1 MQQIL
6 ASFSVSV
13 SELKE
18 DPATLINEAGE
29 DTIVIL
35 DNNLPTAYLISANK
49 YEILMNRLEDYEL
62 GKIIEDRQSE
72 KYLAIEVM
80 LDDL

>member
-18 DPATLINEAGE
+18 DPAALINEAGE

-49 YEILMNRLEDYEL
+49 YEMLMNRLEDYEL

-72 KYLAIEVM
+72 KHLAIEVM